1 MSKYSNQQFGNV
13 SIHSKQHK
21 SQNRFSHYNVDVHL
35 SNPTLIVVAAFC
47 CAYLA
52 TSNPQ
57 ILKVVVG
64 RCLVGCCAA
73 IRIRTQHTLVCL
85 VHQAIAASWQSNS
98 RYGKMWT
105 RQGSRTLMINESKN
119 LQLFT
124 CCTDLWRDVLIVGR
138 STFTCVDDSDELPT
152 SWSICQVLIKFT
164 NCWPRE
170 DEIVW
175 PDRMIIFCRFT
186 FYIATW

>member
-1 MSKYSNQQFGNV
+1 M
-13 SIHSKQHK
+13 
-21 SQNRFSHYNVDVHL
+21 HL

-64 RCLVGCCAA
+64 RCLVGCCTA

-85 VHQAIAASWQSNS
+85 VHQAVAAPWQSNS

-105 RQGSRTLMINESKN
+105 RQGSRTLMMNESKKKN
-119 LQLFT
+119 TIVHMLYRSLARCPHCRSFHLHL
-124 CCTDLWRDVLIVGR
+124 CRWFWWINHELIDLPSANQIYKL
-138 STFTCVDDSDELPT
+138 L
-152 SWSICQVLIKFT
+152 
-164 NCWPRE
+164 
-170 DEIVW
+170 
-175 PDRMIIFCRFT
+175 
-186 FYIATW
+186 ATWGRRSSDLIGWSFFVVLLFISQLECW